1 MPNTADTSEVRQG
14 TVQQLSPM
22 VDVRVT
28 KALDCFQVMDNPTLR
43 WLVFNLPN
51 VVALLL
57 LADWLIG
64 LFSQ

>member
-1 MPNTADTSEVRQG
+1 
-14 TVQQLSPM
+14 
-22 VDVRVT
+22 
-28 KALDCFQVMDNPTLR
+28 MDNPTLR